1 MGSGLLEKVTAVLG
15 DISVTQAVGRVQQ
28 VSNGTLQVVGFP
40 ASTRLGDRIKLRNG
54 SDDLLGEIIRLQPG
68 YVDVLVDGS
77 VEGVALNS
85 RVSLVPRPRFAPDP
99 TWIGRVV
106 DPDGNPLD
114 GKPLLPG
121 VGRSALQG
129 RPYPPNDRRG
139 LGERLETGLSAFN
152 TMLPIVQ
159 GQRVGLFAGSG
170 VGKST
175 LLADLARGVN
185 ADVIVIAL
193 VGERGREVRHFT
205 DSVLGP
211 EGMRRAVVVAA
222 ASDAAP
228 QVRRRCAWAAT
239 AVAEYF
245 RDQGLQVLLLCDS
258 VTRFCEAHREIAAA
272 AGEAASLRGFPAS
285 TSSALAAL
293 CERAGPGHGAGG
305 DITAIYTV
313 LVAGSDM
320 EEPVADMLRGILD
333 GHIVLDRQIAEQGR
347 FPAIDILR
355 SVSRSLPEAATT
367 LENSLIGQAR
377 RRLGTYDKAALMIQ
391 AGLYESGSDPQI
403 DVAIKSQSALERFLT
418 LKDGK
423 TSQQHFA
430 ALRQALNTGGPI
442 KDDGSTHHPGGE

>member
-1 MGSGLLEKVTAVLG
+1 MGHLLLEKVTAVIA
-15 DISVTQAVGRVQQ
+15 DSTAQSAVGRVQQ
-28 VSNGTLQVVGFP
+28 VSGGTLQVTGFP
-40 ASTRLGDRIKLRNG
+40 RTTRLGDRIRLKNG
-54 SDDLLGEIIRLQPG
+54 NENLVGEIIRLQPD
-68 YVDVLVDGS
+68 YVDVLVDGPI
-77 VEGVALNS
+77 EGVALNA
-85 RVSLVPRPRFAPDP
+85 RVTLIARPRFAPDLS
-99 TWIGRVV
+99 WIGRIV
-106 DPDGNPLD
+106 DPDGVPLD
-114 GKPLLPG
+114 GRPLLPG
-121 VGRSALQG
+121 PGRSALQG
-129 RPYPPNDRRG
+129 RPFPPNDRRG
-139 LGERLETGLSAFN
+139 LGARLETGLSALN

-175 LLADLARGVN
+175 LLADLAKGVN

-205 DSVLGP
+205 ETVLGS
-211 EGMRRAVVVAA
+211 EGMKRAVVVAA
-222 ASDAAP
+222 TSDSAP

-258 VTRFCEAHREIAAA
+258 VTRFCEAHREVAVA
-272 AGEAASLRGFPAS
+272 AGEETSLRGFPPS
-285 TSSALAAL
+285 TGSAIAAL
-293 CERAGPGHGAGG
+293 CERAGPGRAETG

-355 SVSRSLPEAATT
+355 SVSRALPEAATT

-377 RRLGTYDKAALMIQ
+377 RRMGAYDKASLMIQ
-391 AGLYESGSDPQI
+391 AGLYEEGSDSNI
-403 DVAIKSQSALERFLT
+403 DAAIKSQSALERFLT
-418 LKDGK
+418 IKDGK
-423 TSQQHFA
+423 TAQHHFG
-430 ALRQALNTGGPI
+430 ALRQALHSSGA
-442 KDDGSTHHPGGE
+442 SE